1 MYEITDRYGT
11 TNHEF
16 TDYEILEK
24 LGRAIYVHR
33 ALIKQAER
41 PERPSTTWRRTECS
55 VLLKTLARC
64 DLC

>member
-24 LGRAIYVHR
+24 LGRVYN
-33 ALIKQAER
+33 LQFTKYN
-41 PERPSTTWRRTECS
+41 
-55 VLLKTLARC
+55 
-64 DLC
+64 